1 MARDFYIPG
10 RTEIFATNRPQKLV
24 PDGMAGRLLL
34 FAEKTNAA
42 DVRVG
47 GEPNKY
53 PIEADG
59 QLKTNGPVSSG
70 DVEGF
75 PLAAGRRFPICL
87 EASKVYIAGTDGDVL
102 TWIITD

>member
-1 MARDFYIPG
+1 MARNFYIAG

-24 PDGMAGRLLL
+24 PGGMSGRLLL
-34 FAEKTNAA
+34 FAESGNAA
-42 DVRVG
+42 VVRVG

-53 PIEADG
+53 PVEADG
-59 QLKTNGPVSSG
+59 QLKTSGPLSSG

-75 PLAAGRRFPICL
+75 PLAAGRRFPTCL
-87 EASKVYIAGTDGDVL
+87 EASKVYVAGTDGDIL